1 MDADAA
7 THRPGRPAR
16 RAGPGKWGAPRVPVS
31 RTVHRVKITLAGS
44 RPPIW
49 RRLEIS
55 SVSSLRTLHESIQ
68 ESFGWD
74 DVHLWAFETPLGDFG
89 HPNSELGHG
98 AAATVR
104 VASVLA
110 EVGDRIRYVY
120 DFGNSWEHEIV
131 VEAISPALPGVAYPC
146 CLDGRRSGPPEN
158 CGGMWEYQ
166 QMLEALADPGHPRY
180 RERLRWLGLR
190 PGQGYNPAA
199 FDRDDVNDALSGFA
213 KVIVKE

>member
-1 MDADAA
+1 MS
-7 THRPGRPAR
+7 
-16 RAGPGKWGAPRVPVS
+16 VS
-31 RTVHRVKITLAGS
+31 RTVHCVKITLKGS

-74 DVHLWAFETPLGDFG
+74 DVHVWAFETRLGDFG

-104 VASVLA
+104 LASVVP

-120 DFGNSWEHEIV
+120 DFGNSWEHDIV
-131 VEAISPALPGVAYPC
+131 VEAISPARPGVAYPS
-146 CLDGRRSGPPEN
+146 CLDGRRAGPPEN

-166 QMLEALADPGHPRY
+166 QMLGALADPGHPRY
-180 RERLRWLGLR
+180 RERLRWLGLK

-199 FDRDDVNDALSGFA
+199 FDLDDVNAALFGFA